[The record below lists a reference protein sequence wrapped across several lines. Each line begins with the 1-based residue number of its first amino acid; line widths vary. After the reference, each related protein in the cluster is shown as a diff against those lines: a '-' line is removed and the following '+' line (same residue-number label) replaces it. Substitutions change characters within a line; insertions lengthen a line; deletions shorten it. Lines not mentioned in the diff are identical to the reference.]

1 MIKKIGWVDFKTLCL
16 NASLNMLM
24 EDKPSVYV
32 LTAINGVIVYRC
44 DIEKFDLKSAEQL
57 EFESL
62 YKSNCNKRVTRNEA
76 FAEKNL
82 ANGKKLFRRKH
93 GYTLTLAAS
102 GTTTYTI
109 TVPYVTAKINEAEI
123 LWAPEG
129 VSLNM
134 KVKDSATGTFSGVP
148 NYVLNQFGFNVV
160 LSKDFYSDYSQYDA
174 DVYGSM
180 QIEFTFTNNSGIE
193 KQIGINLVFHE
204 IL

>member
-1 MIKKIGWVDFKTLCL
+1 MIKKIVWADFKTLCF

-24 EDKPSVYV
+24 EDKPNVYV
-32 LTAINGVIVYRC
+32 LTAMNGVMVYRC
-44 DIEKFDLKSAEQL
+44 DIEKLDPKSSEQT

-62 YKSNCNKRVTRNEA
+62 YKNNCNKRVTRNEA

-93 GYTLTLAAS
+93 GYVLTLNAS
-102 GTTTYTI
+102 GSTTHTI
-109 TVPYVTAKINEAEI
+109 TVPYTAAKINEAEI

-129 VSLNM
+129 VKLSM
-134 KVKDSATGTFSGVP
+134 KVKDTVTGTFSGVP
-148 NYVLNQFGFNVV
+148 NYVLNQFGFDVAV
-160 LSKDFYSDYSQYDA
+160 AKDFYSDYSQYDA
-174 DVYGSM
+174 DVYGGM
-180 QIEFTFTNNSGIE
+180 QIEFTFTNLTTVE